1 MKKTEKIK
9 VIDNLV
15 DILGEYDH
23 FYITDTQGLNAG
35 QTSALRRKCFEN
47 DVKMVVVKNT
57 LFKLAVEKREL
68 NVEELEDA
76 FKGTSAVLFTN
87 TGNAPAKL
95 IKDFRK
101 KGDLP
106 LLKGAYVEESIY
118 VGDDQLNTLA
128 NIKSKEELIGDIVAL
143 LESPIKN
150 VVSSLQSS
158 GSTIH
163 GILETLEKRN

>member
-101 KGDLP
+101 KGELP

-128 NIKSKEELIGDIVAL
+128 NIKSK
-143 LESPIKN
+143 
-150 VVSSLQSS
+150 
-158 GSTIH
+158 
-163 GILETLEKRN
+163 

>member
-68 NVEELEDA
+68 NVEELEEA

-101 KGDLP
+101 KGELP

>member
-101 KGDLP
+101 KGELP